1 MTDAA
6 EFSSHRNDHR
16 VREFLGLLPGD
27 TPTHW
32 RLPVTDGV
40 CGGRGNLYGGCG
52 LAAVIEAAE
61 GAVGKPTAWAT
72 CQFVGGAKPPQV
84 IDLHV
89 EVLATGYYM
98 SQVRV
103 SGLVDDE
110 LFLTA
115 LAALGRRPSIAEG
128 HWEHMP
134 QVPPPEQCPPRRLV
148 NEERR
153 GGLRPRIDE
162 RTATLGADRFMA
174 ADDQGCSAL
183 WATMPGGVP
192 ALASALAIVGDDV
205 SAGVAAAVVNDVRA
219 RSIDNTIRVVAPR
232 ECDWVLAD
240 IKIQAVTEGLGHG
253 KVNLWTPDG
262 HLLAVTEQSG
272 LVGPR

>member
-1 MTDAA
+1 MTW
-6 EFSSHRNDHR
+6 ENP
-16 VREFLGLLPGD
+16 VRRFLGLVPSDSPL
-27 TPTHW
+27 HW
-32 RLPVTDGV
+32 RMPVTDDI

-52 LAAVIEAAE
+52 LAGVIEASE

-72 CQFVGGAKPPQV
+72 CQFVGGAKPPEV
-84 IDLHV
+84 IDFHV

-103 SGLVDDE
+103 TGLVDGT
-110 LFLTA
+110 LLLTG
-115 LAALGRRPSIAEG
+115 LAALGRRASIAEG
-128 HWEHMP
+128 TWEQMP
-134 QVPPPEQCPPRRLV
+134 DVPPPDQCPPRRLA
-148 NEERR
+148 NEDRR

-162 RTATLGADRFMA
+162 RTATLGADGFMA
-174 ADDQGCSAL
+174 ANGNGSSAL

-205 SAGVAAAVVNDVRA
+205 SAGVAAAVLNDVRA
-219 RSIDNTIRVVAPR
+219 RSIDNTIRVVSPLA
-232 ECDWVLAD
+232 CDWVLAD
-240 IKIQAVTEGLGHG
+240 IKIHAVTEGLGHG
-253 KVNLWTPDG
+253 RVNLWTPDG

>member
-1 MTDAA
+1 MTTMDDDHPVRDFLQLRPGSSA
-6 EFSSHRNDHR
+6 E
-16 VREFLGLLPGD
+16 
-27 TPTHW
+27 HW
-32 RLPVTDGV
+32 RLPVTDDI

-61 GAVGKPTAWAT
+61 GTVGKPTAWAT
-72 CQFVGGAKPPQV
+72 CQFVGGAKPPDV
-84 IDLHV
+84 IDLQV

-98 SQVRV
+98 SQTRIT
-103 SGLVDDE
+103 GFVDGN

-128 HWEHMP
+128 VWEQMP
-134 QVPPPEQCPPRRLV
+134 QVLPPDQCPSRKLA

-162 RTATLGADRFMA
+162 RTATLAPDGFMA
-174 ADDQGCSAL
+174 ANAEGSSAL

-192 ALASALAIVGDDV
+192 AFASALAIVGDDV

-219 RSIDNTIRVVAPR
+219 RSIDNTIRVVSPQA
-232 ECDWVLAD
+232 CDWVLAD
-240 IKIQAVTEGLGHG
+240 IKIHAVTEGLGHG
-253 KVNLWTPDG
+253 KVNLWSPSG

>member
-1 MTDAA
+1 MTDD
-6 EFSSHRNDHR
+6 DHPIR
-16 VREFLGLLPGD
+16 AFLQMRPGRSAD
-27 TPTHW
+27 HW
-32 RLPVTDGV
+32 RLPVTEGL

-72 CQFVGGAKPPQV
+72 CQFVGGAKPPDI
-84 IDLHV
+84 IDLEV
-89 EVLATGYYM
+89 EVLATGHYM
-98 SQVRV
+98 SQARV
-103 SGLVDDE
+103 TGFVDGN

-128 HWEHMP
+128 TWEKMP
-134 QVPPPEQCPPRRLV
+134 IVPPPDQCSSRKLA

-162 RTATLGADRFMA
+162 RTATIAPDGFMA
-174 ADDQGCSAL
+174 ADGEGNSAL
-183 WATMPGGVP
+183 WATLPGGVP
-192 ALASALAIVGDDV
+192 AYASALAIVGDDV
-205 SAGVAAAVVNDVRA
+205 SAGVNAVVLNDVRA
-219 RSIDNTIRVVAPR
+219 RSIDNTIRVVSPQA
-232 ECDWVLAD
+232 CDWVLAD
-240 IKIQAVTEGLGHG
+240 IKIHAVTEGLGHG
-253 KVNLWTPDG
+253 RVNLWSPSG